1 MSPKKIKKKR
11 DIGLKN
17 IRSIVPKDFDL
28 TKINP
33 FNFVENTKNKLE
45 NYYANLKKKKEKENN
60 RLEKQRK
67 LDQKREEQR
76 QKKQAQKERL
86 DKIKE

>member
-11 DIGLKN
+11 NSGLKN
-17 IRSIVPKDFDL
+17 AKSIIPKNIDL

-45 NYYANLKKKKEKENN
+45 NY
-60 RLEKQRK
+60 
-67 LDQKREEQR
+67 
-76 QKKQAQKERL
+76 
-86 DKIKE
+86 

>member
-11 DIGLKN
+11 KIGLKN
-17 IRSIVPKDFDL
+17 VKSTIPINIDL

-45 NYYANLKKKKEKENN
+45 NYYVNLKKEKEKENN
-60 RLEKQRK
+60 RL
-67 LDQKREEQR
+67 
-76 QKKQAQKERL
+76 
-86 DKIKE
+86 

>member
-11 DIGLKN
+11 NIGLRSNQSIFPKN
-17 IRSIVPKDFDL
+17 INL

-45 NYYANLKKKKEKENN
+45 NYYTKLKKEKEKENN
-60 RLEKQRK
+60 RLEKHN
-67 LDQKREEQR
+67 
-76 QKKQAQKERL
+76 
-86 DKIKE
+86 

>member
-11 DIGLKN
+11 KIGLKN
-17 IRSIVPKDFDL
+17 VKSTIPINIDL

-45 NYYANLKKKKEKENN
+45 NYYVNLKKEK
-60 RLEKQRK
+60 
-67 LDQKREEQR
+67 
-76 QKKQAQKERL
+76 
-86 DKIKE
+86 